1 MDIVRMNIGHK
12 TLSTP
17 HTQNTVASPELHQAL
32 VTDLHKLRVN
42 LEKKK
47 KTCNHTDHYTPKV
60 LTHNRFSKRVL

>member
-1 MDIVRMNIGHK
+1 MNIGHK

-32 VTDLHKLRVN
+32 VIDLHKLRVN

-47 KTCNHTDHYTPKV
+47 TCNHTDHCTPKV
-60 LTHNRFSKRVL
+60 LDT

>member
-1 MDIVRMNIGHK
+1 MNIGHK

-32 VTDLHKLRVN
+32 VIDLHKLRVN

-47 KTCNHTDHYTPKV
+47 LAIILIIILPK
-60 LTHNRFSKRVL
+60 F